1 MNETVI
7 FSVVLLAVLGLVL
20 ALILYLVAQK
30 FKVEEDPRIDL
41 VAEALPGANCG
52 ACGKAGCR
60 DMAEQIVKDP
70 SYTGCPVCNA
80 DNIAKIAEILGRVPE
95 EKEPCIAVVRCK
107 GGKVNSPSK
116 VQFEGLQ
123 SCSFANSIF
132 TTEGGCPF
140 GCLGCGDCTKACT
153 FDAIHMNPE
162 TGLPEVD
169 PYKCTACGACAKAC
183 PRGIIEIRKKREA
196 TGRVYVGCMNKQK
209 GVYSTKVCK
218 ISCIGCGK
226 CVKVCPQNAIT
237 LANNLAYVND
247 DLCIACQKCVEAC
260 PTKAMTIMPL
270 SKKLPETPKAEPASA
285 PAAAT
290 EPMQKA
296 EAQA

>member
-95 EKEPCIAVVRCK
+95 EKEPCMCFSRSGTRCLRYH
-107 GGKVNSPSK
+107 
-116 VQFEGLQ
+116 Q
-123 SCSFANSIF
+123 
-132 TTEGGCPF
+132 
-140 GCLGCGDCTKACT
+140 
-153 FDAIHMNPE
+153 H
-162 TGLPEVD
+162 
-169 PYKCTACGACAKAC
+169 
-183 PRGIIEIRKKREA
+183 
-196 TGRVYVGCMNKQK
+196 
-209 GVYSTKVCK
+209 
-218 ISCIGCGK
+218 
-226 CVKVCPQNAIT
+226 
-237 LANNLAYVND
+237 
-247 DLCIACQKCVEAC
+247 
-260 PTKAMTIMPL
+260 
-270 SKKLPETPKAEPASA
+270 
-285 PAAAT
+285 
-290 EPMQKA
+290 
-296 EAQA
+296 

>member
-41 VAEALPGANCG
+41 VAEALPGAN
-52 ACGKAGCR
+52 
-60 DMAEQIVKDP
+60 QIVKDP

-123 SCSFANSIF
+123 SCSFANSLF

-153 FDAIHMNPE
+153 FDAIRMNPE
-162 TGLPEVD
+162 TGIPEVD
-169 PYKCTACGACAKAC
+169 PDKCTACGACAKAC

-270 SKKLPETPKAEPASA
+270 SKKLPETPKAEPASV
-285 PAAAT
+285 PATAT

-296 EAQA
+296 ETLA

>member
-1 MNETVI
+1 
-7 FSVVLLAVLGLVL
+7 
-20 ALILYLVAQK
+20 
-30 FKVEEDPRIDL
+30 
-41 VAEALPGANCG
+41 
-52 ACGKAGCR
+52 
-60 DMAEQIVKDP
+60 
-70 SYTGCPVCNA
+70 
-80 DNIAKIAEILGRVPE
+80 
-95 EKEPCIAVVRCK
+95 
-107 GGKVNSPSK
+107 
-116 VQFEGLQ
+116 
-123 SCSFANSIF
+123 
-132 TTEGGCPF
+132 
-140 GCLGCGDCTKACT
+140 
-153 FDAIHMNPE
+153 
-162 TGLPEVD
+162 
-169 PYKCTACGACAKAC
+169 
-183 PRGIIEIRKKREA
+183 
-196 TGRVYVGCMNKQK
+196 MNKQK